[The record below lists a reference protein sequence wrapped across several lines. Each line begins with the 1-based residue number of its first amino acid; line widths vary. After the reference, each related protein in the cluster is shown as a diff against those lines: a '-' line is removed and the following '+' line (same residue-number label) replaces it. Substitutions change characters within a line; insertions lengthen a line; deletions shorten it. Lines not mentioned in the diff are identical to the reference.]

1 MATLKHYCYSDGP
14 WVDCEPTRLLLITAK
29 VNNRIRL
36 DWIMDTNTIV
46 TDLKP
51 TIDVHICLPIK
62 NTHLATT
69 VFVYALYNVNSCIQ
83 GSEKSQLLPAK

>member
-1 MATLKHYCYSDGP
+1 
-14 WVDCEPTRLLLITAK
+14 
-29 VNNRIRL
+29 
-36 DWIMDTNTIV
+36 MDTNTIV

-69 VFVYALYNVNSCIQ
+69 AFVYALYNVNSCIQ
-83 GSEKSQLLPAK
+83 GSEKKSTIACKMNFCFIHLDMNRNNYSFIGS